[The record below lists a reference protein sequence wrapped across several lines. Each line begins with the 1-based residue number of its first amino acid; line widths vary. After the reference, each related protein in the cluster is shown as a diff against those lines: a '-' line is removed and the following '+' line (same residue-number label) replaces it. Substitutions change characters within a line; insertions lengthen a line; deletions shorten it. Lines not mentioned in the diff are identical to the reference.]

1 MKGVMNMAD
10 IFVRKDLGIGWR
22 SENELN
28 SYQLLRDDATFQRTI
43 SSGRFLTRDGVV
55 GYRDKLIGVPSG
67 PVRIDGGAYHVRQY
81 IYTEFIPTEL
91 LPYIEMRKTNSNIYF
106 ITNNNIFIDGA
117 IIQDAN
123 RSAGL
128 DIGTTTGVIHGFPLK
143 SGKINITIIDAS
155 TPEIDLTTHQVKQ
168 LGKRIASIRIN
179 INVSDPITDD
189 EINTKYVGLNLSQFG
204 VFSAINAGSNAGSTN
219 TYYQQRLNHCYEY
232 PQIYPETSFTIDNK
246 TISKTISNAEY
257 AMEYEDN
264 FRSPFMYMPI
274 NSTIKI
280 IIDPN
285 KQVYDYLIEE
295 AEKAYKRTRN
305 WNKYSIPTKEVIFII
320 YKTDDVSK
328 TRHLTNF
335 PKDGVFRKKIAP
347 GETFEYNV
355 LLDKHTRIVCF
366 NGGVQGYEGEAI
378 HDWTDPFYSNLYEE
392 IYR

>member
-43 SSGRFLTRDGVV
+43 SSGRFLTKDGVV

-91 LPYIEMRKTNSNIYF
+91 LPYIDMRKTNPNIYF
-106 ITNNNIFIDGA
+106 TTNANIFIDPA
-117 IIQDAN
+117 INQYTN

-128 DIGTTTGVIHGFPLK
+128 DVGTTTGVIHGFPLQ
-143 SGKINITIIDAS
+143 SGRLKITIIDAS

-168 LGKRIASIRIN
+168 LGKRIASIGIN

-189 EINTKYVGLNLSQFG
+189 EINTKYVGLNLSQYG
-204 VFSAINAGSNAGSTN
+204 VFSAITAGSNAADTL
-219 TYYQQRLNHCYEY
+219 YYQHRLDHCYEY

-246 TISKTISNAEY
+246 TISKTIPNVVY
-257 AMEYEDN
+257 AIDSEDN
-264 FRSPFMYMPI
+264 FKSPFMYMPI

-285 KQVYDYLIEE
+285 KQVYEYLIEE
-295 AEKAYKRTRN
+295 AEKAYKRIRDGV
-305 WNKYSIPTKEVIFII
+305 KHQIPTKEVIFIV

-335 PKDGVFRKKIAP
+335 PKYGVFRKKIAP

-366 NGGVQGYEGEAI
+366 NGGVGAYDVEAI